1 MKCPSC
7 NSKIGMIKSGKFT
20 IGLALRKAMPCP
32 YCNTTIYKLAKPTWE
47 YFKLI
52 IFVTFWFGLVLFL
65 IAIIFGR
72 VLGYESALTI
82 CFWFWIL
89 VVVIFTSIIPSN
101 LAIIF
106 SHKIYIKFRGRP
118 KGL

>member
-1 MKCPSC
+1 MECPSC

-32 YCNTTIYKLAKPTWE
+32 YCNTTIYKLTKPTWE

-65 IAIIFGR
+65 IAIIFGL

-89 VVVIFTSIIPSN
+89 VVIIFTSIILSN
-101 LAIIF
+101 LAVIF
-106 SHKIYIKFRGRP
+106 SHKIYTKFRGRQ
-118 KGL
+118 KEL

>member
-20 IGLALRKAMPCP
+20 IGLALRKAMLCP
-32 YCNTTIYKLAKPTWE
+32 YCNTTIYKLTKPIWE
-47 YFKLI
+47 DIKLI

-65 IAIIFGR
+65 IGIIFGR
-72 VLGYESALTI
+72 ALGYESALTI

-89 VVVIFTSIIPSN
+89 VVIIFTSLILSN
-101 LAIIF
+101 LAVIF
-106 SHKIYIKFRGRP
+106 SHKIYIKLRGRP

>member
-1 MKCPSC
+1 MECSSC
-7 NSKIGMIKSGKFT
+7 NSKIGMIKSGTFM

-32 YCNTTIYKLAKPTWE
+32 YSNTTIYKLTKPTWE
-47 YFKLI
+47 YFKSI

-89 VVVIFTSIIPSN
+89 VVIIFTSTILSN
-101 LAIIF
+101 LAVIF